1 MKMSKIL
8 SYSFVLSILFFGM
21 SSLSAQCTSWIG
33 SPNQEDAENAHSIY
47 RPALKAN
54 DYKLAFE
61 QWQIAYDLAPA
72 ADGKRDY
79 HFTDGIKIYLN
90 KLTTETDNT
99 IKAAHKK
106 IINRLYDEAIDCYAA
121 GTIVTKSC
129 YSPETIILK
138 KAYLR
143 GRQAY
148 DMYYSMRTPYEQ
160 NLAILKESLE
170 LGGNNSEYIIMSPY
184 AGVLVGLYEKEK
196 VTKEEIVMAYDQL
209 NAICD
214 FNIENN
220 KRFSAY
226 FKQSKEAMNSVF
238 AKIENE
244 IFDCAFFVK
253 KFKPVYEADPTN
265 TDQLKII
272 IAKFKKQNC
281 SGQED
286 PFIAKLEE
294 EWATYVAKHN
304 EAAQAE
310 FDANNPASVAKKLY
324 DAGNYSGSIAKYKEV
339 LNQTSDNV
347 EKAKYEKTIASIL
360 FRKLGKYNEARSAAR
375 RAAKLNPGWGAPFM
389 LIGDM
394 YGKSARTCGD
404 SWNQRLAILAAIDK
418 YKYAKSLDASIAKD
432 ANKRINTYSKSL
444 PSKEDIFQ
452 RGLKSGQ
459 TVTVGCWIG
468 ENVKIRTN

>member
-1 MKMSKIL
+1 MKMPKIFK
-8 SYSFVLSILFFGM
+8 YSFILSILILG
-21 SSLSAQCTSWIG
+21 SHTISAQCATWIDF
-33 SPNQEDAENAHSIY
+33 PNKEDAENAHSIY
-47 RPALKAN
+47 RQALKSN
-54 DYKLAFE
+54 DYNLAFE
-61 QWQIAYDLAPA
+61 QWQIAYDLTPA

-79 HFTDGIKIYLN
+79 HFTDGVKIYLN

-99 IKAAHKK
+99 KKAEYKK
-106 IINRLYDEAIDCYAA
+106 IINRLYDEAIACYEA
-121 GTIVTKSC
+121 GTIVTKTC

-148 DMYYSMRTPYEQ
+148 DMYYNMRTPYVQ
-160 NLAILKESLE
+160 NLAILKESVD

-184 AGVLVGLYEKEK
+184 AGVLVGLFEKGK
-196 VTKEEIVMAYDQL
+196 VAKEDVVIAYDKL

-214 FNIENN
+214 YNIENN
-220 KRFSAY
+220 KRFSTY
-226 FKQSKEAMNSVF
+226 FKQSKDAMNSVF
-238 AKIENE
+238 SKIEHD
-244 IFDCAFFVK
+244 IFDCAYFVK
-253 KFKPVYEADPTN
+253 KFTPVYEADPTN
-265 TDQLKII
+265 IDQLKII

-281 SGQED
+281 SGQDD
-286 PFIAKLEE
+286 PFIAKLEG

-310 FDANNPASVAKKLY
+310 FDANNPAAVAKKLY
-324 DAGNYSGSIAKYKEV
+324 DAGNYKEAIAKYREV
-339 LNQTSDNV
+339 LDQTTDNI
-347 EKAKYEKTIASIL
+347 EKSKYEKTIASIL

-375 RAAKLNPGWGAPFM
+375 RAAKLNPGWGAPYM

-394 YGKSARTCGD
+394 YGKSARSCGD

-418 YKYAKSLDASIAKD
+418 YRYAKSLDSSISKD

-452 RGLKSGQ
+452 RGLKTGQ

-468 ENVKIRTN
+468 ESVKIRTN